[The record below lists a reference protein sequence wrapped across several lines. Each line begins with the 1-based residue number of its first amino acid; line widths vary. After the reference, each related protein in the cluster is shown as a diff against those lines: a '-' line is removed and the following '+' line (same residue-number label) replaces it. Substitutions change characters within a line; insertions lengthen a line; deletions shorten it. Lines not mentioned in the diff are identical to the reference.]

1 MKEKDYVVSLKI
13 EKEIEINVK
22 GKNSDDAL
30 KKMEDIILKGDYE
43 KLFTKENTRNYVIAN
58 KVKPKP
64 LFCKKRGFVLLKK

>member
-1 MKEKDYVVSLKI
+1 
-13 EKEIEINVK
+13 
-22 GKNSDDAL
+22 
-30 KKMEDIILKGDYE
+30 MEDIILKGDYE

>member
-1 MKEKDYVVSLKI
+1 MKEKDYVISLKI
-13 EKEIEINVK
+13 EKE
-22 GKNSDDAL
+22 
-30 KKMEDIILKGDYE
+30 MEDIILKGDYE

>member
-1 MKEKDYVVSLKI
+1 MKEKDYVISLKI

-22 GKNSDDAL
+22 GKNSDDSL

-43 KLFTKENTRNYVIAN
+43 KLFTRENTRNYVIAN
-58 KVKPKP
+58 KVKLKP

>member
-1 MKEKDYVVSLKI
+1 MIILAHRGYWKETS
-13 EKEIEINVK
+13 ER
-22 GKNSDDAL
+22 NSDDAL